1 MLNKYNYKMNIKPI
15 VKLKSQEVT
24 YSLIKG
30 RNVLGRNAQMCS
42 IIINHQSISNQ
53 HCEIIINEHNREMF
67 IKDLN
72 SRNGT
77 FVNGKRLQQQLNVV
91 LKENDV
97 LRFGKDHTMYKVEY
111 IPFSL
116 NDKIQFTIED
126 DVAMN
131 HTNNNNYSKTSIDHL
146 NRKLL
151 IQNQNVNEQHNE
163 EYEMIHYK
171 HNALMKYA
179 SDLQK
184 QNDALKEENQR
195 LSEIIMIKERENTDM
210 NNKLDSDENII
221 QLKEKEKVIDILRAE
236 LFYTQHELQRMSQL
250 KGIDSDYVNESV
262 TLRKIVQQYKNIIDN
277 MNMKW
282 NDIVNENERL
292 KTEIKYCR
300 SLIDNINQTANV
312 LVGQHDETIKTFLLK
327 VKSSLNNFNKDT
339 GGYLLEQVKGVI
351 NDKENALK
359 QVISMS
365 IRNKQLEYFNNQLTQ
380 NITQLNEQI
389 QQRVELGNVQ
399 NVIKQLQDKITLMQM
414 CYSPEKVA
422 QLEQMIAKLTVGV
435 DVNVNT
441 NANINT
447 NKQNYNVQYINNND
461 NIDKNN
467 KDISSVKQEIN
478 VNNDIQQ
485 LKDTLQKEVSDPDMQ
500 KYINKQD
507 SNINIS
513 NNVNEQSINNNLE
526 EIKSI
531 SSRIDNSNI

>member
-1 MLNKYNYKMNIKPI
+1 
-15 VKLKSQEVT
+15 
-24 YSLIKG
+24 
-30 RNVLGRNAQMCS
+30 
-42 IIINHQSISNQ
+42 
-53 HCEIIINEHNREMF
+53 
-67 IKDLN
+67 
-72 SRNGT
+72 
-77 FVNGKRLQQQLNVV
+77 
-91 LKENDV
+91 
-97 LRFGKDHTMYKVEY
+97 
-111 IPFSL
+111 
-116 NDKIQFTIED
+116 
-126 DVAMN
+126 
-131 HTNNNNYSKTSIDHL
+131 
-146 NRKLL
+146 
-151 IQNQNVNEQHNE
+151 
-163 EYEMIHYK
+163 
-171 HNALMKYA
+171 MKYA

-277 MNMKW
+277 INMKW